1 MTRMRTK
8 RHIPERMDRCHERW
22 FDVPSDNKGKW
33 REVCGV
39 SADTPIYL
47 ELGCGKGKFCNQTA
61 LDNPDVVYIAVE
73 RDKSV
78 ILAAIEKAHNNELPN
93 LFFINC
99 DVNNIEDMFT
109 EDEVDRIY
117 INFCDPWPKARHA
130 KRRLTYPATLVAM
143 KTFLADGGKIEF
155 KTDNGD
161 LFAYS
166 LGSFVEAGYTLDAVT
181 DDLHA
186 SEWAATNIMTE
197 YEKNFSEKG
206 FPIHRLEA
214 FLEK

>member
-1 MTRMRTK
+1 MRVRK
-8 RHIPERMDRCHERW
+8 KKNGGVRLEA
-22 FDVPSDNKGKW
+22 
-33 REVCGV
+33 CGELLLPV
-39 SADTPIYL
+39 DKENPAPIAL
-47 ELGCGKGKFCNQTA
+47 EELFPRAKSYRIEIGCGKGAFVNALAQANPDVGFLAVEKISDVILPAAEKARDGA
-61 LDNPDVVYIAVE
+61 LDNI
-73 RDKSV
+73 RF
-78 ILAAIEKAHNNELPN
+78 L
-93 LFFINC
+93 NC
-99 DVNNIEDMFT
+99 DAALLPKLFPEKCF
-109 EDEVDRIY
+109 DRIY
-117 INFCDPWPKARHA
+117 LNFCDPWPKARHA